1 MPTDSRFRVEKK
13 TELVVIVGLIA
24 GKCCVLPYFLL
35 LSQTINPGTDGL
47 GYYRNMRVNVI
58 KVFFCAIT
66 LLFAVSGA
74 VAQSSAEL
82 KKQRERLNR
91 EIQEL
96 DKSIQ
101 STANERSI
109 SLRQVNALTTQ
120 LRLREQKVATI
131 NSEIKILNN
140 QIASHNKTIQD
151 LRNQL
156 AKLRKDYESMILFA
170 FRNRNAHNK
179 MMFIFASDD
188 FNQAFK
194 RIKYLQQ
201 FNESRKKR
209 ADEIAATQQEIALKV
224 AQLEASK
231 KEQAAL
237 LAEAQQERNLIARE
251 QGAESKVLS
260 ALTTQEKEFKQ
271 ELAKKQQEDARLAKA
286 IDAAIRRE
294 VEEEIK
300 RQEAARLAAAKL
312 EAARTG
318 KTVAEV
324 EAERPA
330 ETKKTDAELLA
341 ATPAAAKLSADFASN
356 RGRLPWPVQN
366 GIITSRFGRHT
377 MGRNVVVENEGIKIR
392 TQANASV
399 NAVFGG
405 QVTTVMP
412 MDGMGFLVIVR
423 HGKYMTVY
431 VNLRSVAVRR
441 GQEVTVG
448 QTLGQTYADDDGYS
462 EIQFQVLEGFDH
474 HNPEAWLA
482 R

>member
-1 MPTDSRFRVEKK
+1 MVYK
-13 TELVVIVGLIA
+13 
-24 GKCCVLPYFLL
+24 
-35 LSQTINPGTDGL
+35 
-47 GYYRNMRVNVI
+47 NMRVNVI
-58 KVFFCAIT
+58 KAFLCAI
-66 LLFAVSGA
+66 LLFLAAPGA
-74 VAQSSAEL
+74 MGQSSAEL

-96 DKSIQ
+96 DKSIR
-101 STANERSI
+101 STAGERSL
-109 SLRQVNALTTQ
+109 SLRQVNELTTQ

-140 QIASHNKTIQD
+140 QIASHNKTIQG

-156 AKLRKDYESMILFA
+156 AKLRKDYESMIMFA

-194 RIKYLQQ
+194 RVKYLQQ

-209 ADEIAATQQEIALKV
+209 ADEIANTQQEIALKV

-231 KEQAAL
+231 KEQAVL
-237 LAEAQQERNLIARE
+237 LAEAQGERNLIAQE
-251 QGAESKVLS
+251 QGAESKVLN
-260 ALTTQEKEFKQ
+260 ALTRQEKEFKQ
-271 ELAKKQQEDARLAKA
+271 ELAKKQQEDARLARA
-286 IDAAIRRE
+286 IDNAIRRE
-294 VEEEIK
+294 VEEEMK

-324 EAERPA
+324 EAERPV
-330 ETKKTDAELLA
+330 ETAKSAVELLA

-377 MGRNVVVENEGIKIR
+377 MGRNVTVDNDGIKIR
-392 TQANASV
+392 TQANANV

-405 QVTTVMP
+405 QVTAVMP
-412 MDGMGFLVIVR
+412 LDAGAGFIVIVR
-423 HGKYMTVY
+423 HGKYITVY
-431 VNLRSVAVRR
+431 ANLRSVAVRR
-441 GQEVTVG
+441 GQEVELG
-448 QTLGQTYADDDGYS
+448 QALGQTYADDDGYS
-462 EIQFQVLEGFDH
+462 EFQFQVLEGFDH
-474 HNPEAWLA
+474 HDPETWLA